1 MRVRTLT
8 GLACRK
14 SGNENEYR
22 NHVCRSLAASE
33 FHLMEEDS
41 KTTLMTNAEGET
53 MNKTRKAMKS
63 NLRRWLLV
71 ASAMGMVFAWSIT
84 AHAHWYNQ
92 CYKNSTG
99 QTAYDLTK
107 IVTTNAAV
115 TEAMKN
121 HPFEKYV
128 ILSFGP
134 RPWTF
139 IHWYDGHVP
148 PNGLASGCFVTEA
161 TEIEVLGAWW
171 TDSLGRFIGM
181 AEKLPTVRILER
193 PGGVAMAQ
201 IGHVAVDWTGAG
213 FPPEPG
219 DGPGDPLGPIEVTEL
234 NWAVID
240 RELPPEM
247 LNDSLWG
254 PFSHIIWQPLGDLLL
269 SYGDSTVF
277 DLGPQTPGNTILV
290 RVNLANDGGYEVV
303 QYRMRGGD
311 IPTLT
316 EWGLIIFAV
325 LLSAWMAW
333 MFLRRRRRVTVSI
346 P

>member
-1 MRVRTLT
+1 
-8 GLACRK
+8 
-14 SGNENEYR
+14 
-22 NHVCRSLAASE
+22 
-33 FHLMEEDS
+33 
-41 KTTLMTNAEGET
+41 
-53 MNKTRKAMKS
+53 MNKTRKAMKA

-71 ASAMGMVFAWSIT
+71 ASAMGMVFAWSVT

-92 CYKNSTG
+92 CYINKTG

-107 IVTTNAAV
+107 IVVTNAPV
-115 TEAMKN
+115 TNAMRD
-121 HPFEKYV
+121 HPFKNAVMCPFDPYT
-128 ILSFGP
+128 L
-134 RPWTF
+134 
-139 IHWYDGHVP
+139 IHWDSGQVP

-181 AEKLPTVRILER
+181 AERLPTVRILER

-201 IGHVAVDWTGAG
+201 LAHVAVDWTGAG

-219 DGPGDPLGPIEVTEL
+219 DGPGAPLGPIEVTEL

-254 PFSHIIWQPLGDLLL
+254 PFSRIIWHPLGDLVLC
-269 SYGDSTVF
+269 YGDSTVF
-277 DLGPQTPGNTILV
+277 DLGPQTPGKTILV
-290 RVNLANDGGYEVV
+290 RVNLENGGYEVV

-333 MFLRRRRRVTVSI
+333 MFLRRRRRVTVST